1 MPTCVLCD
9 RSVERWLP
17 DPDRDTYSPMLR
29 ALDVV
34 GADGA
39 DDICPACGGDGRERH
54 AWLYLTRSGILER
67 ARGLAALHIGG
78 EPRLRGKLATAGPRW
93 TFVDG
98 EDPATDLEALA
109 PGSFRLIVCNRV
121 LARVDD
127 VGAAIRALGRCLAD
141 DGQVVAQCAYSP
153 LLTTTLALMRPAND
167 RAAQLLFGDRRAR
180 RLFGADLPAAFEAA
194 SLPGRALAH
203 AEVLPGVDGATW
215 GCNPREPLF
224 VYGRQRCPSFR
235 S

>member
-1 MPTCVLCD
+1 VT
-9 RSVERWLP
+9 LP
-17 DPDRDTYSPMLR
+17 EAIGIL
-29 ALDVV
+29 
-34 GADGA
+34 
-39 DDICPACGGDGRERH
+39 RH
-54 AWLYLTRSGILER
+54 ARDAGDLTAVEQITATLLTEFPSEQMPLHAAGNTLLALGALER
-67 ARGLAALHIGG
+67 AGSTLEAAL
-78 EPRLRGKLATAGPRW
+78 
-93 TFVDG
+93 
-98 EDPATDLEALA
+98 ALA
-109 PGSFRLIVCNRV
+109 PRAEIWNDLGVVRQRRGDV
-121 LARVDD
+121 LRAIDAYRAALAERPGFTEAAANLAAALFLTGANAEALVHARAAEANAP
-127 VGAAIRALGRCLAD
+127 GAPG
-141 DGQVVAQCAYSP
+141 
-153 LLTTTLALMRPAND
+153 LTTTLALMRPAND